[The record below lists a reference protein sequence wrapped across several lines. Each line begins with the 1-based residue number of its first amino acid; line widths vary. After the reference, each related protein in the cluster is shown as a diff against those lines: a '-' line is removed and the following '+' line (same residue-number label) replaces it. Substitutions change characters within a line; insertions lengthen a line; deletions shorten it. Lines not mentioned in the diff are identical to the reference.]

1 MGFSYYRC
9 TRYVNS
15 RETTTHLMQTCQTIK
30 EVLEFRPNLN
40 NRLNQ
45 ENFFL
50 YYKGSEEKFVW
61 ENIYHSRTDVLLL
74 SSFLT
79 SAINK
84 KVWCGKV
91 WSPLAPE
98 NNEKFLL
105 YLTVCYTHIISFVF
119 KVWNG
124 YYLVMDF
131 VGFQLFT
138 FNGRFSFNYVAFTLN
153 LLKVYLKSCFTEH
166 RAEKSASI
174 HQEPQFLGCPRCR

>member
-1 MGFSYYRC
+1 MIDW
-9 TRYVNS
+9 
-15 RETTTHLMQTCQTIK
+15 IK
-30 EVLEFRPNLN
+30 KT
-40 NRLNQ
+40 
-45 ENFFL
+45 FFI

-61 ENIYHSRTDVLLL
+61 ENIYHSRTEVLLL

-124 YYLVMDF
+124 YYILLIWQWILLV
-131 VGFQLFT
+131 FT

-153 LLKVYLKSCFTEH
+153 LLKVYLNSCFTEH
-166 RAEKSASI
+166 RAEESASI
-174 HQEPQFLGCPRCR
+174 HQ